1 MAQGGFGMRSFTKD
15 NSVKGTKLKKGTT
28 KRVLTYA
35 APYKWLLALFLFLI
49 MLNAAIGALTPLIL
63 KTIIDTGITN
73 GDIPYIVNFSLLAG
87 GLAIASAF
95 LTLGERWLSSKIGE
109 GVIFDLQTQL
119 FQHIQKMSLSFF
131 SRTKTGALVQ
141 RINGDVTGAQAVF
154 TQTLSSIFSNTL
166 SVTFVLIA
174 MFSMSWQLTLVAL
187 LLVPAFIIPA
197 RIVGPKLAKLMRES
211 YDLKAEANQL
221 SNERF
226 NVAGAQLAKTYGT
239 PESDAQQYSEQ
250 IRKVRDLSIK
260 QTLTGSLMRVTI
272 GTVSALSVAVVYGL
286 GGVLAVR
293 GTLTVGIV
301 VALASYLNRLYAPIT
316 SLSNVQVDVLTA
328 MVSFERVFEILDL
341 EPSVKELPNAQPLT
355 DYVKQNG
362 GSVTFD
368 QVDFRYPTVK
378 EVSLASLELM
388 PGAERESE
396 EPILKNVSF
405 TIQPGHMT
413 ALVGP
418 SGAGKSTLSQLL
430 TRMYDPQQGEIRI
443 GEFPLKNATL
453 DSVRQTIGV
462 VSQDAHMFH
471 DTIANNL
478 RYAKPDATPSEIEE
492 ALKEA
497 YIWELISSLPEGI
510 DTVIGDR
517 GYRLSGGE
525 RQRLAI
531 ARLLLKAPAIV
542 ILDEATAHL
551 DSESEHYIQEALKTA
566 LAGRTSLV
574 IAHRLSTVREA
585 DQILVLEKGRILQ
598 MGTHEK
604 LIQESG
610 LYRELYHLQ
619 FE

>member
-187 LLVPAFIIPA
+187 LLVPAFIILA

-598 MGTHEK
+598 TGTHEK

>member
-355 DYVKQNG
+355 DYIKQNG

>member
-598 MGTHEK
+598 TGTHEK

>member
-1 MAQGGFGMRSFTKD
+1 MAQGGFGMRSFAKD
-15 NSVKGTKLKKGTT
+15 SSIKGTKLKKGTA

-35 APYKWLLALFLFLI
+35 APYKKLLVLFLFLI
-49 MLNAAIGALTPLIL
+49 MMNAGIGALTPLIL

-73 GDIPYIVNFSLLAG
+73 GDIPYIVKFSLLAG
-87 GLAIASAF
+87 GLAVASAF

-109 GVIFDLQTQL
+109 GVIFDLQSEL
-119 FQHIQKMSLSFF
+119 FEHIQKMSLSFF

-154 TQTLSSIFSNTL
+154 TQTLSSVFSNTL

-211 YDLKAEANQL
+211 YDLKAESNQL

-239 PESDAQQYSEQ
+239 PEADAQQYSEQ

-272 GTVSALSVAVVYGL
+272 GTVSALAVAVVYGL

-293 GTLTVGIV
+293 GSLTVGIV
-301 VALASYLNRLYAPIT
+301 VALASYLNRLYGPIT

-341 EPSVKELPNAQPLT
+341 EPSVKELPDAKPLN
-355 DYVKQNG
+355 DYVKKNG
-362 GSVTFD
+362 ASVIFD
-368 QVDFRYPTVK
+368 HVQFRYPTVK

-396 EPILKNVSF
+396 DPILKDVSF
-405 TIQPGHMT
+405 TIQPGQMT

-418 SGAGKSTLSQLL
+418 SGAGKSTLSQLV
-430 TRMYDPQQGEIRI
+430 TRMYDPQKGEIRI
-443 GEFPLKNATL
+443 GDFPLKNATL

-471 DTIANNL
+471 DTIGNNL
-478 RYAKPDATPSEIEE
+478 RYAKPDATTAEIEE

-497 YIWELISSLPEGI
+497 YIWELISSLPDGI

-531 ARLLLKAPAIV
+531 ARLLLKSPEIV

-551 DSESEHYIQEALKTA
+551 DSESEHFIQEAFQTA
-566 LAGRTSLV
+566 LADRTSLV

-585 DQILVLEKGRILQ
+585 DQILVLEKGHIIQR
-598 MGTHEK
+598 GTHEK

-610 LYRELYHLQ
+610 LYQELYHLQ